1 MRTID
6 PNNIAALVV
15 PDDAVSVNPP
25 GQLIVTLTPEASGGA
40 KADLSNVSAQTLAL
54 GDGTAS
60 PGITANKIGTGTAGI
75 ELQSAGVKRTTV
87 QLDASENTVI
97 TAYDS
102 DGAALATITIDGVTG
117 AITMSDG
124 VTITTGGLTITAG
137 GIVVTAG
144 RSQLNLPSAADDAA
158 AAALSPAVP
167 VGGLYHTAG
176 AVKQR
181 LA

>member
-1 MRTID
+1 MRTIS
-6 PNNIAALVV
+6 PQNIAAIVV
-15 PDDAVSVNPP
+15 EDDAVSVSSP
-25 GQLIVTLTPEASGGA
+25 GQLAVNLTPEGSGGA
-40 KADLSNVSAQTLAL
+40 KTDLSNVSAQTLAL
-54 GDGTAS
+54 GDATAS
-60 PGITANKIGTGTAGI
+60 PAISMDKLGTGTAGVT
-75 ELQSAGVKRTTV
+75 LKSAGVTRTTV

-102 DGAALATITIDGVTG
+102 DGNAISTITIDGTTG
-117 AITMSDG
+117 GITLSDG
-124 VTITTGGLTITAG
+124 TTITTGGLTITAG

-144 RSQLNLPSAADDAA
+144 RSQLNLPSATDDAA
-158 AAALSPAVP
+158 AAALVPAVP

>member
-1 MRTID
+1 MSRTIS
-6 PNNIAALVV
+6 PQNIAAVVV
-15 PDDAVSVNPP
+15 PDDAVSVSSP
-25 GQLIVTLTPEASGGA
+25 GQLVVNLIPGG
-40 KADLSNVSAQTLAL
+40 SAQSLAI
-54 GDGTAS
+54 GDGTGS
-60 PGITANKIGTGTAGI
+60 PAITANKVGTGTAGI

-97 TAYDS
+97 TAYDA
-102 DGAALATITIDGVTG
+102 DGAALASITIDGTTG
-117 AITMSDG
+117 GITLSDG